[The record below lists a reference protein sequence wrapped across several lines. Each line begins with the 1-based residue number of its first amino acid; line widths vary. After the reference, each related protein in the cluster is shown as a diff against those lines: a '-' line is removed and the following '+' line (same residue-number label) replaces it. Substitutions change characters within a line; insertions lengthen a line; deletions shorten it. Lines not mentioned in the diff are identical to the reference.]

1 MFEPVERWLV
11 EWIRARIGDPA
22 ADIDVSVALIRYG
35 LDSVSLVALVRAL
48 GAFVGGN
55 ENRIPYDYHEVLA
68 LIAPRPVLVFAPRID
83 YQATLADV
91 KSCVAE
97 AAKVYQ
103 LLGAQENL
111 QFSEIDDYNR
121 FSPESQKVVYAKLK
135 SLAGL

>member
-1 MFEPVERWLV
+1 MRLDTLDKGTGGVARW
-11 EWIRARIGDPA
+11 
-22 ADIDVSVALIRYG
+22 SVWMPLQPR
-35 LDSVSLVALVRAL
+35 L